1 MPGKSWKCRSCQHYN
16 KKTDK
21 QCGWCGDYMQ
31 LLVHAGSSGD
41 APTHSYDSVPPG
53 GYGKGKGSQAFS
65 TVWPPQAGDYG
76 YGDPGYGNDPNDIYI
91 WTPEVG
97 RSNGPPPRSKYPPPR
112 PSHYASTY
120 GAGAKGKGKGAGKHY
135 VPGSE
140 YVYPQKGQS
149 GAYVNMGYGKGHS
162 KGKGKQQEEEYVD
175 SDTVYTDTSGG
186 IASPSPSQRR
196 RWAGKG
202 ERREASRS
210 RSDARP
216 LTDPPGHWAFVPE
229 QPPPSLPP
237 REWIGGGGKGSS
249 PSPEGTAPVRVRTS
263 PARSSS
269 VKIEEVDM
277 MDVEGERSTTGT
289 EPPIQAEAPST
300 PDHLARIGYGV
311 VLVNDAKVLQV
322 QMEAVQMLIIA
333 LKGRTDEYSMA
344 SRAGLETDL
353 HALRV
358 RKTRLKPLEDQNA
371 ILEALVEKRTTHF
384 SQTEHNVQNA
394 IAEMEMAKK
403 LLLDAQQ
410 QLLQVRSLKEIADAA
425 KAQEQQQAEVPDN
438 IQSVKKVAD
447 LVCLLPNGMAD
458 GFGQCLR
465 MLEQLLQ
472 QASASTVT
480 YAERLDSESVCSGA
494 TGMPPP
500 TDPYMEHLH
509 IPLFPGGEQSA
520 AAAPT
525 NAEERSHTPSR
536 RARSVEPER
545 SPATRSRSHSASRP
559 FRGKCESMEEAFSR
573 REGRPTGPP

>member
-1 MPGKSWKCRSCQHYN
+1 
-16 KKTDK
+16 
-21 QCGWCGDYMQ
+21 
-31 LLVHAGSSGD
+31 
-41 APTHSYDSVPPG
+41 
-53 GYGKGKGSQAFS
+53 
-65 TVWPPQAGDYG
+65 
-76 YGDPGYGNDPNDIYI
+76 
-91 WTPEVG
+91 
-97 RSNGPPPRSKYPPPR
+97 
-112 PSHYASTY
+112 
-120 GAGAKGKGKGAGKHY
+120 
-135 VPGSE
+135 
-140 YVYPQKGQS
+140 
-149 GAYVNMGYGKGHS
+149 
-162 KGKGKQQEEEYVD
+162 
-175 SDTVYTDTSGG
+175 
-186 IASPSPSQRR
+186 
-196 RWAGKG
+196 
-202 ERREASRS
+202 
-210 RSDARP
+210 
-216 LTDPPGHWAFVPE
+216 
-229 QPPPSLPP
+229 
-237 REWIGGGGKGSS
+237 
-249 PSPEGTAPVRVRTS
+249 
-263 PARSSS
+263 
-269 VKIEEVDM
+269 

-520 AAAPT
+520 AAAAAPT
-525 NAEERSHTPSR
+525 NAEERSHTPTR

-573 REGRPTGPP
+573 REGRPGGPP